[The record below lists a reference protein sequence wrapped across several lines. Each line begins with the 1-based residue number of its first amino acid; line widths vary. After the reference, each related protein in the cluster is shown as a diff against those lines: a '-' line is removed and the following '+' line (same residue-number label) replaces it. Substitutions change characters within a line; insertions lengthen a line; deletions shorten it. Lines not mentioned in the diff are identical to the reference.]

1 MKERKCQNPC
11 ECQSA
16 PQEAAAEK
24 DALKRQVTV
33 FKALA
38 HPTRLQMVQML
49 ADGELCVC
57 VFQEKF
63 GIDFSTVSR
72 HLAILRNAGIIDDE
86 KRGKNVFYRL
96 VKPCVLGMCD
106 CLLKED

>member
-1 MKERKCQNPC
+1 MEVKVMNVKRTDEKIIRK
-11 ECQSA
+11 
-16 PQEAAAEK
+16 
-24 DALKRQVTV
+24 QVEI

-49 ADGELCVC
+49 SEGELCVC
-57 VFQEKF
+57 VFQEAF

-72 HLAILRNAGIIDDE
+72 HLSVLRNAGIVSDE

-96 VKPCVLGMCD
+96 VRPCVLEMCACLENDGD
-106 CLLKED
+106 CRCGNAE